1 LTVYSKGVART
12 AISMNPHLTDGEK
25 QKLLASLRDDYSSK
39 VFTALAPGVLDGAV
53 AQMFVND
60 PVMGKQAQD
69 LLVMPEGPEKRRL
82 LREMRKT
89 LHKQH
94 RQLTQGKSF
103 NERQQRRGEKLKA
116 AIAEIIEWRKQP
128 IVLQRPDG
136 SMLQKLRASFFEDE
150 AFCIAAINE
159 DHEAM
164 FEQFDEGWRAASV
177 FVVEHD
183 WAGAFAN
190 ATDFDGGDFP
200 LPAPICV
207 FEFRI
212 SGHAVV
218 VTAFR
223 EEEDTSAG
231 LCMLMTIRSRHGWII
246 NGTVHQTPSGS
257 YAAWKGKTSVSA
269 DFSGGTLNPLPDDD
283 VALPVIRFVAGQ
295 IRAISIALDAEVAQA
310 NVVRAPHRSNQ
321 PPRLRKPLPDY
332 SYHVLSLARR
342 SKAERAEVDPN
353 APAGTR
359 KRLHFRRGHWRHYQ
373 ESKTWINWCLVGD
386 PDLGFVDKHY
396 KL

>member
-94 RQLTQGKSF
+94 RQLKQGKSL

-128 IVLQRPDG
+128 IVLQRPEG

-164 FEQFDEGWRAASV
+164 FEQFDE
-177 FVVEHD
+177 
-183 WAGAFAN
+183 AGSAPACSSSS
-190 ATDFDGGDFP
+190 TTG
-200 LPAPICV
+200 PAPSPT
-207 FEFRI
+207 RPT
-212 SGHAVV
+212 S
-218 VTAFR
+218 TAA
-223 EEEDTSAG
+223 TS
-231 LCMLMTIRSRHGWII
+231 RSRRRSACSSFASAA
-246 NGTVHQTPSGS
+246 TPSS
-257 YAAWKGKTSVSA
+257 
-269 DFSGGTLNPLPDDD
+269 
-283 VALPVIRFVAGQ
+283 
-295 IRAISIALDAEVAQA
+295 
-310 NVVRAPHRSNQ
+310 
-321 PPRLRKPLPDY
+321 
-332 SYHVLSLARR
+332 
-342 SKAERAEVDPN
+342 
-353 APAGTR
+353 
-359 KRLHFRRGHWRHYQ
+359 
-373 ESKTWINWCLVGD
+373 
-386 PDLGFVDKHY
+386 
-396 KL
+396 